1 MTLQGKYIN
10 PLTDFVFDEHKDRTE
25 ILHTVKLKDQKNR
38 LFYDKLTY
46 IYIELPKFTKIDR
59 EFETKFDKWL
69 YVFRHLANL
78 QNCPIALQ
86 EKVFE
91 HLFRV
96 AEITKH

>member
-10 PLTDFVFDEHKDRTE
+10 PLTDFVFDEHKYRTE

-59 EFETKFDKWL
+59 ELETKFDK
-69 YVFRHLANL
+69 
-78 QNCPIALQ
+78 
-86 EKVFE
+86 
-91 HLFRV
+91 
-96 AEITKH
+96 